1 MDPQRR
7 LQPVIDDFETA
18 CDRLE
23 DILQHISDHGPADV
37 RLRVTMLNN
46 MVVALTA
53 TIEETAR
60 SIFSEYLLILQEEI
74 RDHRNLRKPLQNA
87 NLDACVLA
95 LKNLKAVDE
104 IELRSEIAL
113 NLEKCLKGRSDYFL
127 MRDEITYN
135 QGNFKTEQVTAIAK
149 RSGLAEI
156 LRAVCDCTEVEEW
169 TGRDNLDARVTYL
182 SLKWNEIFAE
192 RDLVVHRISSANG
205 WGPDR
210 IQQAIALARLML
222 RRIMTCLHVDAVN
235 LLEIEARRNEG

>member
-1 MDPQRR
+1 MDPQPR
-7 LQPVIDDFETA
+7 LQSVIDDFETA

-23 DILQHISDHGPADV
+23 DILQHISDRGPTDA

-60 SIFSEYLLILQEEI
+60 SIFAEYLLIIQEEI
-74 RDHRNLRKPLQNA
+74 KDHRNLRKLLQNA

-95 LKNLKAVDE
+95 LKNLKSDDE
-104 IELRSEIAL
+104 IERRSEIAL
-113 NLEKCLKGRSDYFL
+113 NLEKCLKGRRGYFL

-135 QGNFKTEQVTAIAK
+135 QGNFKTEQITAIAK
-149 RSGLAEI
+149 RSGFSEI
-156 LRAVCDCTEVEEW
+156 LKSVCDCAEVEEW

-210 IQQAIALARLML
+210 IQQAITLARLMIT
-222 RRIMTCLHVDAVN
+222 RIMTCLYEDAIG
-235 LLEIEARRNEG
+235 LLEAEERRN